1 VNHSSLSVS
10 TNASAALAH
19 ELRLVEEERSLR
31 ILLAE
36 DNHELR
42 RLLSF
47 VLRRE
52 GHDVVEAH
60 DGSQLLE
67 ALAFS
72 IVEGGGQN
80 FDVVICEQ
88 SLPGIPGLSV
98 LAGLRARDRAMP
110 FILITANPEVQGQ
123 ARRLGAVV
131 LDRPLTVGA
140 IRRAV
145 QKTEDDLRTLPGPF
159 ALTLP

>member
-1 VNHSSLSVS
+1 MSQTSTSPFAFSSP
-10 TNASAALAH
+10 AP
-19 ELRLVEEERSLR
+19 ELHLVEQEPEEKSLR

-52 GHDVVEAH
+52 GHTVVEVSDA
-60 DGSQLLE
+60 SALLE
-67 ALAFS
+67 ALAFA
-72 IVEGGGQN
+72 IVDGGRES

-88 SLPGIPGLSV
+88 NIPGIPGLAV
-98 LAGLRARDRAMP
+98 LEGLRASARATP
-110 FILITANPEVQGQ
+110 FILISGNAGVHDK
-123 ARRLGAVV
+123 ARALGAVV

-140 IRRAV
+140 IRGAV
-145 QKTEDDLRTLPGPF
+145 QRSG
-159 ALTLP
+159 